1 MTYTI
6 VKRGSETCVYLTS
19 VDPPQYLNETD
30 LSQWMRD
37 TRDDNPD
44 LYAELVSAFM
54 QLRKA
59 TSSAKSHNPSSVS
72 LSAIAKDKKRKP

>member
-19 VDPPQYLNETD
+19 VDPPQYLNESE

-44 LYAELVSAFM
+44 LYAELVSAFV

-59 TSSAKSHNPSSVS
+59 TSSAKSDNPNIVN
-72 LSAIAKDKKRKP
+72 LSAIAPGRKRK